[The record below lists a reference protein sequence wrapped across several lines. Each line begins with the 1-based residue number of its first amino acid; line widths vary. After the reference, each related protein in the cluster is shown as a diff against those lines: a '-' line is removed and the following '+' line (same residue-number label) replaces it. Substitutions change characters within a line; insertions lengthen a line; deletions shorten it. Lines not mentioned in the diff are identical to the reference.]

1 MILLFVSSHLLHF
14 TAYHLPSVHASQT
27 NVELEREVLP
37 RFMPSPCFGMQ
48 KRFSHPNVH
57 VGGAKALLDH
67 LYEGHLVRISFMSNY
82 CNHIAIH
89 TSHNASVYVKLYLQ
103 PFQQKLAY
111 RNQVGMQLEHMK
123 HVHDINS
130 SRFASHFNSNDNGP
144 YSDDFSNA
152 IIT

>member
-27 NVELEREVLP
+27 NVELQREVLP

-67 LYEGHLVRISFMSNY
+67 LPRKHTKLATSAPHTSMKVIWCEFPSCQTIATTSPFAPPTMHPFMSNCTFNPFNKSLLTETKLV
-82 CNHIAIH
+82 CNLS
-89 TSHNASVYVKLYLQ
+89 T
-103 PFQQKLAY
+103 
-111 RNQVGMQLEHMK
+111 
-123 HVHDINS
+123 
-130 SRFASHFNSNDNGP
+130 
-144 YSDDFSNA
+144 
-152 IIT
+152 